1 MIAMKKQAP
10 TASLQ
15 ECVSRGGA
23 YRLLLGAGE
32 GAQEEAVKKEPVIY
46 QVTHANSA
54 TVINPPHP
62 LLVGL
67 EERELAE

>member
-1 MIAMKKQAP
+1 MCIG
-10 TASLQ
+10 
-15 ECVSRGGA
+15 VA
-23 YRLLLGAGE
+23 YRLLPGAGE

-46 QVTHANSA
+46 QVTHAYSI

-62 LLVGL
+62 LLVAL

>member
-1 MIAMKKQAP
+1 M
-10 TASLQ
+10 
-15 ECVSRGGA
+15 CVGGGGGA
-23 YRLLLGAGE
+23 YRLLPGAGE

-46 QVTHANSA
+46 QVIHAYSA